1 MPSIQ
6 EPPIQDTARWSGYCL
21 AVLAKQ
27 YALTYLG
34 KMLGSLKP
42 WIEGAGLEVSP
53 NVEAAMFRE
62 LQLVFVWMAGT
73 LVSDLPDSAAMQRA
87 LHSPFSQTSAD
98 DALLHQAHAKTAGYT
113 SEADFFPLPGPL
125 MHSRIRLYSALLM
138 RGDDAE
144 DVYGA
149 MLRRIVPMEY
159 LHATLQLVLL
169 TSLHQF
175 CQAFRREVNVMLS
188 ENGLA

>member
-1 MPSIQ
+1 MLK
-6 EPPIQDTARWSGYCL
+6 EAPPQDTARWSGYCL
-21 AVLAKQ
+21 AVMAKQ

-34 KMLGSLKP
+34 RMLGSLKP
-42 WIEGAGLEVSP
+42 WIEGTGLEVSG

-73 LVSDLPDSAAMQRA
+73 MVSDLPDSQDMQRA
-87 LHSPFSQTSAD
+87 LHSPFSAFSND
-98 DALLHQAHAKTAGYT
+98 DDLLHQAHAKTAGYT
-113 SEADFFPLPGPL
+113 SKADFFPLPGPL

-144 DVYGA
+144 EIYSA

-175 CQAFRREVNVMLS
+175 CQAFRKDVVHMLS
-188 ENGLA
+188 ENGYSN